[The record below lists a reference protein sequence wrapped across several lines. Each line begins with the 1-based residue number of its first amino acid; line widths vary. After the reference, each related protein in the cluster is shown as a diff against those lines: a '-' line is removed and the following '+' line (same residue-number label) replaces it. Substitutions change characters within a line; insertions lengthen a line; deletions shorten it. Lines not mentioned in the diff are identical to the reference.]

1 MASSIYQ
8 ILTIIS
14 LIASAIYSILSIL
27 KLGISPRL
35 KKKSDLINS
44 LKIMSTEIRE
54 FYEEFNP
61 PMRINNTKDKWFHY
75 YFLVML
81 ALSFTIIFTSHK
93 FSFSMLYIIPA
104 FIVESSVLITSYEIY
119 EVGKMNSFLEA
130 FSDKSS
136 KKIYSELIKEAYRRN
151 WFFIRFTVGKII
163 AVLFI
168 NVFIVSNV
176 NLAQGSTG
184 EIFFYTFLFVATFYL
199 VILEA
204 YLYRKMYVEL
214 EFVASQKCLATCNK
228 KVNTELHI
236 DITRN
241 KNISLVGKLIAI
253 GKFLYILRED
263 GFIQEVNFKTIRA
276 VSINETEIANE

>member
-1 MASSIYQ
+1 MAYSIYQ
-8 ILTIIS
+8 ILTISS

-27 KLGISPRL
+27 RLGINPRL

-44 LKIMSTEIRE
+44 LKIMSTEVRE

-61 PMRINNTKDKWFHY
+61 PMRTDNTKDKWFHY
-75 YFLVML
+75 YFWVTL
-81 ALSFTIIFTSHK
+81 ALSSTIIFTSHK
-93 FSFSMLYIIPA
+93 FSFSMLYIILA
-104 FIVESSVLITSYEIY
+104 IIVEPFVLTTIYEIY
-119 EVGKMNSFLEA
+119 EVPKMNSVLEA

-136 KKIYSELIKEAYRRN
+136 KKTYSELIKEAYQRN
-151 WFFIRFTVGKII
+151 WFFIRFTVGKIF

-176 NLAQGSTG
+176 NLAQGSTS
-184 EIFFYTFLFVATFYL
+184 EIFFYTFLFIATFYI

-214 EFVASQKCLATCNK
+214 EFVASQKYLATCNK
-228 KVNTELHI
+228 KVITELHI

-241 KNISLVGKLIAI
+241 KTLSPIGKLIAI